1 MNISFYIS
9 YMTEKQEDN
18 IRRQIILYKS
28 MKGSFPT
35 TTGTSQFFALSS
47 TTSFQP
53 HILDQPKALA

>member
-1 MNISFYIS
+1 
-9 YMTEKQEDN
+9 MTEKQEDN

-35 TTGTSQFFALSS
+35 TTGTFHFFALSS